1 MECSIS
7 SINGESCFMSRRP
20 VTASENCCNR
30 STGLQKMERN
40 SAFNA
45 SQFFSVGFAE
55 MSPLAASPCKAFE
68 RPITKASWSGWCFA
82 THKSTIAVHPS
93 GSANREV
100 GSHGGSLTSP
110 DRVTT
115 VCGEETLGVVVTT
128 GGWFWNLLGG
138 ILARTCSTLIPL
150 LMSEPL
156 LKKNE
161 FLGAQGRT
169 TSTLWNFAI
178 RRDRA
183 SLSHCPLVPPFRAWE
198 KPFPPRVPA
207 HYHIWLYVR
216 RPSILFMVLGIT
228 QHFVAPPMT
237 SNVLLVCLVA
247 YATATMITVAD
258 KYNFILLASK
268 RNNLTFWNI

>member
-1 MECSIS
+1 
-7 SINGESCFMSRRP
+7 MS
-20 VTASENCCNR
+20 
-30 STGLQKMERN
+30 LL
-40 SAFNA
+40 SAVRKH
-45 SQFFSVGFAE
+45 S
-55 MSPLAASPCKAFE
+55 
-68 RPITKASWSGWCFA
+68 ASWSQ
-82 THKSTIAVHPS
+82 P
-93 GSANREV
+93 
-100 GSHGGSLTSP
+100 
-110 DRVTT
+110 
-115 VCGEETLGVVVTT
+115 GVDFEI
-128 GGWFWNLLGG
+128 FWEAFWHALVAL
-138 ILARTCSTLIPL
+138 LIPL

-258 KYNFILLASK
+258 TAILTCARPCAPFS
-268 RNNLTFWNI
+268 TSFA

>member
-1 MECSIS
+1 MCVIGVQAFLRRLTAECWYAISCSPAFGLFAPNNSMGLSI
-7 SINGESCFMSRRP
+7 C
-20 VTASENCCNR
+20 
-30 STGLQKMERN
+30 
-40 SAFNA
+40 
-45 SQFFSVGFAE
+45 
-55 MSPLAASPCKAFE
+55 
-68 RPITKASWSGWCFA
+68 
-82 THKSTIAVHPS
+82 
-93 GSANREV
+93 
-100 GSHGGSLTSP
+100 
-110 DRVTT
+110 
-115 VCGEETLGVVVTT
+115 
-128 GGWFWNLLGG
+128 
-138 ILARTCSTLIPL
+138 
-150 LMSEPL
+150 MSEPL

-183 SLSHCPLVPPFRAWE
+183 SLSHCLLVPPFRAWE

-258 KYNFILLASK
+258 MYLINALY
-268 RNNLTFWNI
+268 

>member
-1 MECSIS
+1 
-7 SINGESCFMSRRP
+7 
-20 VTASENCCNR
+20 
-30 STGLQKMERN
+30 
-40 SAFNA
+40 
-45 SQFFSVGFAE
+45 
-55 MSPLAASPCKAFE
+55 
-68 RPITKASWSGWCFA
+68 
-82 THKSTIAVHPS
+82 
-93 GSANREV
+93 
-100 GSHGGSLTSP
+100 
-110 DRVTT
+110 
-115 VCGEETLGVVVTT
+115 
-128 GGWFWNLLGG
+128 
-138 ILARTCSTLIPL
+138 
-150 LMSEPL
+150 MSEPL

-258 KYNFILLASK
+258 TAILTCARPCAPFS
-268 RNNLTFWNI
+268 TSFA